1 MIKKNPQ
8 YPILI
13 AERSVA
19 KKPLFIFLCAMLLG
33 SLPCFSTTYYSKAT
47 GNWNAPATWSTSIGG
62 PASAVVPGAGDDV
75 SIMTGMTV
83 NLTTN
88 QSITN
93 VTINGGTLNLNT
105 ATRTLTVSGNFT
117 MTNTSAITGG
127 GTDRIINV
135 SGNFNV
141 NAPASATIN
150 NIYLNVT
157 GTITNATSATVTLI
171 AIGGLTTQAPKKFG
185 HYINNGTWTNNN
197 IDITINGNFVNN
209 GTFNAGTGR
218 VIFNGATSNTIT
230 GSASGTAGI
239 TPFNEIEVNK
249 GLSTTGSPIADKLAD
264 QAYVLEV
271 QTNITISNGKLFL
284 QKGTFKLSSTSSIIV
299 PFSATN
305 YSIPTA
311 ARLWN
316 NGGTI
321 NSSSSFSNWYIGGT
335 FENSDGTCTIGDA
348 NDEKITPDS
357 LLGTCAIII
366 SGGAVDVAGRISHKN
381 AQWSYTMSGGVLTLS
396 IVGNTSSTRDPFNM
410 DNSLSSFTMTGGKI
424 IIVNANNGA
433 GSENL
438 GYRNISTLGG
448 GFTGGTLQIGTAA
461 TATATGKM
469 RIETTRPIY
478 NLEVVGANTTALIA
492 SPASPYTT
500 TSVTITNDVTITSG
514 VLDIGTNNQDL
525 IVGGNWT
532 NTSTILDPFIEDT
545 EKVTFNGTSGTQTI
559 ASTGTGPGAI
569 NGTTFYDLT
578 INNTSPT
585 VPQITTTADVAVTHT
600 LTMLQGKVNL
610 SLKTLKLGTG
620 TTSTLK
626 GTLSFPPFS
635 NSTQP
640 ATWLYGGT
648 FTRYFQTGGTALA
661 PNSSDAAGLF
671 PMGSETDYHP
681 FWLSYSTALATGG
694 TFSVNHTPSNSG
706 SVAISPNYTD
716 PSCTSL
722 TIVGIS
728 NASWLLSNTIT
739 SSTLGIRYGGFG
751 FATFVAAD
759 LNASLASSTVG
770 SCGGTS
776 NVIAG
781 TYFEVNR
788 IALSNSDINNRNW
801 YIGTTDLI
809 LSPLPIE
816 LLSFEAYL
824 VDTTVNLK
832 WSTAT
837 ETNCDYFLVERLIDG
852 YDWKAIAQ
860 VNGNGTT
867 TQEHVYTTT
876 DPTAPFG
883 NNYYR
888 LKEVDYN
895 GESEIFPIQSIYKP
909 FRNRDV
915 SIYFNAMG
923 QQIVDLNNYSGL
935 FFIQYKDGTIEKRIK
950 N

>member
-1 MIKKNPQ
+1 
-8 YPILI
+8 
-13 AERSVA
+13 
-19 KKPLFIFLCAMLLG
+19 
-33 SLPCFSTTYYSKAT
+33 
-47 GNWNAPATWSTSIGG
+47 
-62 PASAVVPGAGDDV
+62 
-75 SIMTGMTV
+75 
-83 NLTTN
+83 
-88 QSITN
+88 
-93 VTINGGTLNLNT
+93 
-105 ATRTLTVSGNFT
+105 
-117 MTNTSAITGG
+117 MTNTSVLTGVVVLG
-127 GTDRIINV
+127 GSKIINV
-135 SGNFNV
+135 LGDFLVTASA
-141 NAPASATIN
+141 NATIEKNTLTVTGTFSIAASATVNLNSGSPTFVHFIN
-150 NIYLNVT
+150 L
-157 GTITNATSATVTLI
+157 
-171 AIGGLTTQAPKKFG
+171 
-185 HYINNGTWTNNN
+185 GTWNNPN
-197 IDITINGNFVNN
+197 NSDFTVNGNFQND
-209 GTFNAGTGR
+209 GTFTNGSAKVT
-218 VIFNGATSNTIT
+218 FTGATNNTIT
-230 GSASGTAGI
+230 GTALGTLGKTNFAQ
-239 TPFNEIEVNK
+239 IEVNK
-249 GLSTTGSPIADKLAD
+249 GLSTTSSPLADQLAD

-271 QTNITISNGKLFL
+271 QSNISITLAGNLFL
-284 QKGTFKLSSTSSIIV
+284 KAGTFKLSYASTIV
-299 PFSATN
+299 PFGFFN
-305 YSIPTA
+305 FSIPTA

-321 NSSSSFSNWYIGGT
+321 NSIVASSFKDWEVDGT
-335 FENSDGTCTIGDA
+335 LENSDGKMFIGGA
-348 NDEKITPDS
+348 NDQKITPDAS
-357 LLGTCAIII
+357 GLGTAAIKI
-366 SGGAVDVAGRISHKN
+366 SGGEVNIAGRVSDVN
-381 AQWSYTMSGGVLTLS
+381 AIWSYTMSGGTLTVG
-396 IVGNTSSTRDPFNM
+396 IVGNTLTTRDPFNM
-410 DNSLSSFTMTGGKI
+410 DNSLSSFTMTGGEI
-424 IIVNANNGA
+424 IIVNANNGT
-433 GSENL
+433 GSQNL

-559 ASTGTGPGAI
+559 ASTGTSAVK
-569 NGTTFYDLT
+569 GTTFYDLT

-620 TTSTLK
+620 TTSTAK

-770 SCGGTS
+770 SCSGTS

-824 VDTTVNLK
+824 VDTTVNVK

-837 ETNCDYFLVERLIDG
+837 ETNCDYFLVERLTDG

-935 FFIQYKDGTIEKRIK
+935 YFIQYKDGTIEKRIK